1 MLIHT
6 LHVKN
11 GQCII
16 IEHEDRTTM
25 IDINKLSESDRTAEI
40 SEAVIEY
47 QNETAGGYV
56 YKATNPIE
64 YWNLFIGNS
73 AFRTI
78 ITHPD
83 QDHVRGFREF
93 YEKVGTINLWMPT
106 SHMDT
111 LPKGGDGDLIKNI
124 INGIVDG
131 VTFIE
136 PKRGSNSK
144 YFGTTEYGW
153 DQIQILHPTD
163 SYEAESTNQGSYL
176 IKINFG
182 SSSVII
188 GGDTEKE
195 TFEWLYEKYP
205 DELKCTIFIA
215 SHHGRQSG
223 WPGKKIIQHMNPLM
237 VVIPKGKILPKDSA
251 IGNYRNTLGS
261 ERFIT
266 TSYAGNVR
274 IKLNTNDEVDLFECE
289 RDYVNNQLKNMLTKA
304 RELRRSSALEN
315 MLYQLLKMK

>member
-11 GQCII
+11 GQCVMV
-16 IEHEDRTTM
+16 EHEKRTTM
-25 IDINKLSESDRTAEI
+25 IDIHKLSESDRAEEI
-40 SEAVIEY
+40 LIESDRFVK
-47 QNETAGGYV
+47 ETAGGYV
-56 YKATNPIE
+56 YTATNPIN
-64 YWNLFIGNS
+64 YWNSRIGGS

-83 QDHVRGFREF
+83 HDHVRGFKEF
-93 YEKVGTINLWMPT
+93 YENVGTTNLWMPT
-106 SHMDT
+106 SHIAT
-111 LPKGGDGDLIKNI
+111 LPNTDDGDLIKR
-124 INGIVDG
+124 IVGGKVSG
-131 VTFIE
+131 VTFVE
-136 PKRGSNSK
+136 PKRGSNNM
-144 YFGTTEYGW
+144 YFGTEEYDW
-153 DQIQILHPTD
+153 DQIQILHPAA
-163 SYEAESTNQGSYL
+163 SYAAESSNQGSYL
-176 IKINFG
+176 IKISYG
-182 SSSVII
+182 KSSVII

-223 WPGKKIIQHMNPLM
+223 WPGKKVLQHMNPLM

-251 IGNYRNTLGS
+251 LGNYREALGS

-274 IKLNTNDEVDLFECE
+274 IKLSRNDEVALFECE
-289 RDYVNNQLKNMLTKA
+289 RDYVNKQLPSMLAKA
-304 RELRRSSALEN
+304 RELRQNSALEN
-315 MLYQLLKMK
+315 IFLNLLRTK